1 MSVFPSTE
9 AIMLEIHQSFGGQ
22 GYQTKKKNKFATG
35 QANLAAH
42 TVMGQE
48 ILESIF
54 SALDMDP
61 RAQKDALDNF
71 MEFGNSYKTLELN
84 TWTFAAEQQQVLWAL
99 LAHFFAPVLGRRV
112 GFWNLGQPLDKGMPG
127 GRFWYL
133 PELREIDG
141 ESCLHLPVA
150 QVIDWLLDLLGLPL
164 EEFADQRSDITDGAH
179 DSLRRSL
186 YNWRNK
192 TLIQIDTIQK
202 YFSDDQTQAFAGAFV
217 LDSNR
222 TPAEQFAD
230 ALNFVKRKKLTAHKL
245 RFEIPITQEGRLETI
260 LDGRADED
268 DQAALV
274 SCLAERY
281 AVPSMHV
288 IRQRLLLARAVQDGY
303 VRLLGFLCPSV
314 DKECADLKKN
324 KLLQLFSIYK
334 LVYNLTVGAYHSC
347 QEQGENAENIW
358 FEQHLPESNTSDL
371 FLSIL
376 PSRKESASLELA
388 FLLTRRFYEMR
399 AGDELEDY
407 IGFDA
412 QSALPIIKRNS
423 ERSIAFAE
431 DIFRESHLLERIKKT
446 SPWRVLQGEHSYW
459 VVSQLAQNQE
469 LNSRAKDAIIQRLR
483 ELASTPAET
492 VQAIALE
499 LDSYLNC
506 ESQKRTKDTQAKVQA
521 LLDEAEA
528 SDGYEMWKAVVLQY
542 KAKHLL
548 GGNDFKGAKKLFR
561 AALEAARERC
571 YGPLRGE
578 VARDCLALA
587 VANQK
592 LTRNNHEKYY
602 REMLAGGMM
611 ADCEQVPTIEETARW
626 ASEYFWDTLY
636 KPYAGIV
643 RLKPLSRL
651 ATEEMLEKLMPL
663 LSSNDQEGLQAW
675 IKSNHKL
682 LNSSLPDVDG
692 NSVLMLLI
700 KMRTGFLKQLPQL
713 QQMVRFEMKGD
724 SSLIGVVLVQFR
736 QFLTLLINECPKQLN
751 IPDFKGQ
758 TPLMLITEEGDTEL
772 VKVMLQAGADPEIQ
786 DWEGMTALHSA
797 VKSGVSSCVDAL
809 LDHPCRLDKLT
820 HDGQSPL
827 HTASWT
833 ANMHAVKRLVEMA
846 PDLAWQRNSQKMTPL
861 ERVEDMIEN
870 PQALKFLSDTLSA
883 QGNRCAS
890 KSELM
895 SVVKLLEQV
904 EFVEG

>member
-1 MSVFPSTE
+1 M
-9 AIMLEIHQSFGGQ
+9 
-22 GYQTKKKNKFATG
+22 
-35 QANLAAH
+35 
-42 TVMGQE
+42 
-48 ILESIF
+48 
-54 SALDMDP
+54 
-61 RAQKDALDNF
+61 
-71 MEFGNSYKTLELN
+71 
-84 TWTFAAEQQQVLWAL
+84 
-99 LAHFFAPVLGRRV
+99 
-112 GFWNLGQPLDKGMPG
+112 
-127 GRFWYL
+127 
-133 PELREIDG
+133 
-141 ESCLHLPVA
+141 
-150 QVIDWLLDLLGLPL
+150 
-164 EEFADQRSDITDGAH
+164 
-179 DSLRRSL
+179 
-186 YNWRNK
+186 
-192 TLIQIDTIQK
+192 
-202 YFSDDQTQAFAGAFV
+202 
-217 LDSNR
+217 
-222 TPAEQFAD
+222 
-230 ALNFVKRKKLTAHKL
+230 
-245 RFEIPITQEGRLETI
+245 
-260 LDGRADED
+260 
-268 DQAALV
+268 
-274 SCLAERY
+274 
-281 AVPSMHV
+281 
-288 IRQRLLLARAVQDGY
+288 
-303 VRLLGFLCPSV
+303 
-314 DKECADLKKN
+314 
-324 KLLQLFSIYK
+324 
-334 LVYNLTVGAYHSC
+334 
-347 QEQGENAENIW
+347 
-358 FEQHLPESNTSDL
+358 
-371 FLSIL
+371 
-376 PSRKESASLELA
+376 
-388 FLLTRRFYEMR
+388 
-399 AGDELEDY
+399 
-407 IGFDA
+407 
-412 QSALPIIKRNS
+412 
-423 ERSIAFAE
+423 
-431 DIFRESHLLERIKKT
+431 
-446 SPWRVLQGEHSYW
+446 QGEHSYW
-459 VVSQLAQNQE
+459 VISQLAQNQE
-469 LNSRAKDAIIQRLR
+469 LNSRAKDVIIQRLR

-506 ESQKRTKDTQAKVQA
+506 ESKKRPKDAQVKVQV

-548 GGNDFKGAKKLFR
+548 GGNDFKGAEELFR

-636 KPYAGIV
+636 KPYAGVV
-643 RLKPLSRL
+643 RLKSLSRL

-751 IPDFKGQ
+751 IPDIKGQ

-861 ERVEDMIEN
+861 ERIEDMIEN

>member
-9 AIMLEIHQSFGGQ
+9 AIMLEMHQSFGGQ

-35 QANLAAH
+35 QANLATH
-42 TVMGQE
+42 TAMGQE

-61 RAQKDALDNF
+61 RAQIDALDNF

-84 TWTFAAEQQQVLWAL
+84 TWTFAADQQQVLWAL

-150 QVIDWLLDLLGLPL
+150 QVIDWLLDLLGMSL
-164 EEFADQRSDITDGAH
+164 EQFADHRSEATDEKH
-179 DSLRRSL
+179 DALRRNL
-186 YNWRNK
+186 YNWRNS
-192 TLIQIDTIQK
+192 TLPQVEKIQE
-202 YFSDDQTQAFAGAFV
+202 YFGDDQALEFIGAFV
-217 LDSNR
+217 LDKSSS
-222 TPAEQFAD
+222 PKQQFID
-230 ALNFVKRKKLTAHKL
+230 ALEFVKCKKLTADKL
-245 RFEIPITQEGRLETI
+245 RFEIPMTEANQLESILEGSV
-260 LDGRADED
+260 DED
-268 DQAALV
+268 EQAIFVNCLV
-274 SCLAERY
+274 ERY
-281 AVPSMHV
+281 AVPTMHT
-288 IRQRLLLARAVQDGY
+288 IRQRMLLARAVQDGY

-314 DKECADLKKN
+314 DKKCADLKKN
-324 KLLQLFSIYK
+324 KLLQLFNIYK
-334 LVYNLTVGAYHSC
+334 FVYNLTIGAYHSC
-347 QEQGENAENIW
+347 KEQGEAAENAW
-358 FEQHLPESNTSDL
+358 FEQSLSQWNSPDL
-371 FLSIL
+371 FASVL
-376 PSRKESASLELA
+376 PSRSQSNGYNVA

-399 AGDELEDY
+399 VGEELEDHM
-407 IGFDA
+407 GFDA
-412 QSALPIIKRNS
+412 QSALSIIKRTS
-423 ERSIAFAE
+423 ERAIAFAD

-469 LNSRAKDAIIQRLR
+469 LNSRAKDVIIQRLR

-506 ESQKRTKDTQAKVQA
+506 ESKKRPKDAQVKVQV

-548 GGNDFKGAKKLFR
+548 GGNDFKGAEELFR

-602 REMLAGGMM
+602 REMLAGGVM

-626 ASEYFWDTLY
+626 ASEFFWGTLY
-636 KPYAGIV
+636 KPYPGE
-643 RLKPLSRL
+643 LKLRPRSSE
-651 ATEEMLEKLMPL
+651 ASEKISKELMPL
-663 LSSNDQEGLQAW
+663 FLSADQEGLHAW
-675 IKSNHKL
+675 IKNNSKL
-682 LNSSLPDVDG
+682 LGSHLPDVDG

-700 KMRTGFLKQLPQL
+700 KMRTKMLKILPEMQKIAPLEVKQEIASFEIMLNQLRSF
-713 QQMVRFEMKGD
+713 MIM
-724 SSLIGVVLVQFR
+724 LIKNV
-736 QFLTLLINECPKQLN
+736 PKQLS
-751 IPDFKGQ
+751 IVDLKGQ
-758 TPLMLITEEGDTEL
+758 TPLMLITEARDAEL
-772 VKVMLQAGADPEIQ
+772 VTIMLQAGANPDAQ
-786 DWEGMTALHSA
+786 DWKGMTALHSA
-797 VKSGVSSCVDAL
+797 IKSGVSRCIDAL
-809 LDHPCRLDKLT
+809 IDHSCRLDMLT
-820 HDGQSPL
+820 YDGQSPL

-833 ANMHAVKRLVEMA
+833 ANLHAVKRLIELA
-846 PDLAWQRNSQKMTPL
+846 PHLAWQCNSQGDTPL
-861 ERVEDMIEN
+861 EHVERLIEN
-870 PQALKFLSDTLSA
+870 PIVLKKLSNALAL
-883 QGNRCAS
+883 QGDRCAS
-890 KSELM
+890 KAELM
-895 SVVKLLEQV
+895 NVVKLLEQV
-904 EFVEG
+904 EFVEV